1 MHAYRML
8 AYLNRAEGDYDASY
22 DLLGKASSIRDGSGV
37 RNVSISEEP
46 SLEGLRIVLGRSR
59 PEMAHLLTDVAQRF
73 ETLRLRPDD
82 ETDFSSPVDYPH
94 ELEYSDKARA
104 LIALDRAAEAQP
116 LLERLLEGA
125 HSMGRQGDEIRYR
138 VLIALAFHALEDM
151 PSALDSL
158 SQALTLAEP
167 QGYVR
172 LFVDGGEPM
181 KELLEAL
188 ERQPSTVSQTYIESL
203 LGAFREVTNNERRTM
218 KGEKLVSSS
227 LAESLSERELEVLR
241 LLAAG

>member
-1 MHAYRML
+1 M
-8 AYLNRAEGDYDASY
+8 
-22 DLLGKASSIRDGSGV
+22 
-37 RNVSISEEP
+37 
-46 SLEGLRIVLGRSR
+46 LGRSR

-94 ELEYSDKARA
+94 EVEYSDLARA

-125 HSMGRQGDEIRYR
+125 RSMGRQGDEIRYR

-203 LGAFREVTNNERRTM
+203 LGAFGEVTNNERRTM

-241 LLAAG
+241 LLAAGYKYKEVAERLVISMNTVRSHTKNVYSKLNVNNRTQAITRAKELNML